1 MEQIWT
7 CIINGFTNLLPIPTK
22 YLITVYFHFIQQENA
37 FATYTIQYIESQTS
51 DNSWGMFL
59 QPSEIRFSQDS
70 IGNTFG
76 RYTSHPYKPIGET
89 LDDIISGSVTSLP
102 DISVTMIN
110 GLWYTADN
118 RRLWVL
124 QQAEQCGEIDDIYVS
139 LTDEIDPNKLTTE
152 NHGISVKVRGDPG
165 GRLWKRI
172 LDPDGIFWKGSCE
185 SDFCV
190 TSSLTQSPT
199 VVQSPA
205 VICDVAEIQSLEE
218 DKYKRRNK
226 RICCGIISGV
236 ILLFTIAII
245 LIVTL
250 A

>member
-1 MEQIWT
+1 
-7 CIINGFTNLLPIPTK
+7 
-22 YLITVYFHFIQQENA
+22 
-37 FATYTIQYIESQTS
+37 
-51 DNSWGMFL
+51 MFL

-76 RYTSHPYKPIGET
+76 HYTNHPYKPIGET

-102 DISVTMIN
+102 DISVTKIK
-110 GLWYTADN
+110 GFWYTADN

-139 LTDEIDPNKLTTE
+139 LIDKIKPNKFTTE
-152 NHGISVKVRGDPG
+152 NDGISVEVRGDPG

-172 LDPDGIFWKGSCE
+172 LDPDGILWRETCE

-199 VVQSPA
+199 VVQSPTD
-205 VICDVAEIQSLEE
+205 VCNVAETRSLEE

-226 RICCGIISGV
+226 RICCGIIFGV
-236 ILLFTIAII
+236 ILLFTVAII

>member
-1 MEQIWT
+1 MALQT
-7 CIINGFTNLLPIPTK
+7 CCQYQRNTLLPFTFILFSKKTLLLHIPYNILKAKLRT
-22 YLITVYFHFIQQENA
+22 TRGQCFFNH
-37 FATYTIQYIESQTS
+37 
-51 DNSWGMFL
+51 
-59 QPSEIRFSQDS
+59 QDS

-152 NHGISVKVRGDPG
+152 NHGISVKSQ
-165 GRLWKRI
+165 GRPRR
-172 LDPDGIFWKGSCE
+172 S
-185 SDFCV
+185 
-190 TSSLTQSPT
+190 
-199 VVQSPA
+199 VVEKNS
-205 VICDVAEIQSLEE
+205 
-218 DKYKRRNK
+218 
-226 RICCGIISGV
+226 
-236 ILLFTIAII
+236 
-245 LIVTL
+245 
-250 A
+250 

>member
-51 DNSWGMFL
+51 DNSWAMFL

-152 NHGISVKVRGDPG
+152 NHGISVKVRGDP
-165 GRLWKRI
+165 
-172 LDPDGIFWKGSCE
+172 
-185 SDFCV
+185 
-190 TSSLTQSPT
+190 
-199 VVQSPA
+199 
-205 VICDVAEIQSLEE
+205 
-218 DKYKRRNK
+218 
-226 RICCGIISGV
+226 
-236 ILLFTIAII
+236 
-245 LIVTL
+245 
-250 A
+250 